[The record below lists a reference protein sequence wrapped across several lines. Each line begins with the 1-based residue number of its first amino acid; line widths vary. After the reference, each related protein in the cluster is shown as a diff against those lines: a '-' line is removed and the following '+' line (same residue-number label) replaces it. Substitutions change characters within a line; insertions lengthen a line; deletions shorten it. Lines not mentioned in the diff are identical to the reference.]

1 MRGMSLRG
9 RRWGD
14 WELGIRSALYPLLPR
29 LGTEPGRHPV
39 QEGIFGAGGV
49 VDLAL
54 DLQLWAELALGR
66 EFKARSEDAPDRA
79 TQAESI
85 TLYKGKVFTMGD
97 R

>member
-1 MRGMSLRG
+1 
-9 RRWGD
+9 
-14 WELGIRSALYPLLPR
+14 
-29 LGTEPGRHPV
+29 
-39 QEGIFGAGGV
+39 
-49 VDLAL
+49 
-54 DLQLWAELALGR
+54 LWAELALGR